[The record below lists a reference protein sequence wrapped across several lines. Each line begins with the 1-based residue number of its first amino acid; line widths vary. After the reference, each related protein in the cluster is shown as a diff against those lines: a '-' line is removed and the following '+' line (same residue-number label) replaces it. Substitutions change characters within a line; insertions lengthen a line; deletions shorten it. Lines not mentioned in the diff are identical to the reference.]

1 MNFDPLDIDS
11 MAYDYKKRLITI
23 TFKNGKTNK
32 IKTSYENFK
41 DFGGVGV
48 KILNLERQKQTR
60 LEKKNARA

>member
-1 MNFDPLDIDS
+1 MNFDPLDIES

-41 DFGGVGV
+41 DFAHEW
-48 KILNLERQKQTR
+48 LR
-60 LEKKNARA
+60 LINN